1 MAEKLSWSELRRA
14 LASRAGVSE
23 KEANAFLSAFNA
35 QLVEVLKTDK
45 QVKINGLGTFKLQAV
60 APRKSVNVTTGEEI
74 IIDGYNKI
82 VFAPEAGVKEL
93 VEKTSVVSST
103 EENVPAD
110 DAPQEAENAV
120 VDPIKKLGEQ
130 AEEIVDILGELG
142 QSPKEEV
149 PVVEEPEPVPEV
161 PAEPEPVIPEPEPEV
176 PAEPEPVIPEPE
188 PEPVAPKPEPVVVPE
203 PAPVIPEP
211 VVAPTPEPKPQPEPE
226 QPKKKKKSH
235 FFRDTLI
242 CMVILIALALVG
254 YFFFRDQIFGLIKE
268 YVIPRV
274 QATWFAPKA
283 EPVAVATDSVAQ
295 ELALIPEGDI
305 PQEQILDEFLAI
317 SEGED
322 EMQEAATQSIN
333 EYNELIKIEPMHEAS
348 RLTWM
353 AKRFYGDKRYWP
365 YLYDANRDRIVNP
378 SKIEVGTPIRVPKL
392 TPLQLDTTNAETKK
406 RLEALRIEA
415 EAACRK

>member
-149 PVVEEPEPVPEV
+149 PVVEEPEPVPE
-161 PAEPEPVIPEPEPEV
+161 PEPEPVI
-176 PAEPEPVIPEPE
+176 
-188 PEPVAPKPEPVVVPE
+188 VPE

-211 VVAPTPEPKPQPEPE
+211 QPAPVVRTPEPVVEPDPKPE

-242 CMVILIALALVG
+242 CMLILIALALVG

>member
-149 PVVEEPEPVPEV
+149 PVVEEPEP
-161 PAEPEPVIPEPEPEV
+161 EPEV

-188 PEPVAPKPEPVVVPE
+188 PVIVPE

-211 VVAPTPEPKPQPEPE
+211 QPAPVVPSPEPVVEPDPEPE